1 MQDKVPLTIKRRILI
16 VTILFIVGMIAI
28 IVRLGYVQIVEGKVL
43 QEKALKQHTRDRTIP
58 ATRGSIYDRNMEII
72 AQSGSISTIGVV
84 HAQIKDAVEVSK
96 VLSEK
101 LEMNYE
107 KVYKKV
113 TKKVAFE
120 RIATKVDKEVADEIR
135 DMNLPG
141 VKVDEDSKRYYP
153 YNDLAAHVIGFVGKD
168 NQGIIGLEV
177 QYDSYLKGEPGN
189 ILMETNGRGERRMK
203 EAEVRVEPINGNHLV
218 TTLDVTLQQYT
229 QQAIDKVVAE
239 KNAKRGAIILMNPQ
253 NGEIYAMANS
263 PSFDL
268 NEPFTINIL
277 EVASEWTLF
286 SQEEKQKYLNQ
297 MWRNFVINDTYEPGS
312 TFKVFTSAMGLE
324 SGVVTP
330 NTMFECNSCR
340 VVAGRTIKCWRS
352 PRSHGTQTFT
362 QGVQNSC
369 NPVFMDIAE
378 DVGAEAFYN
387 YMVKFGFKSKT
398 GIDLPGEAVGILHAP
413 NKIGPV
419 ELATM
424 SFGQSFQITPMQ
436 LLTGASAAI
445 NGGYMITPHFGKQVV
460 DDAGNVI
467 EEFKYDKGE
476 QVISTQTSEQLK
488 VILESVVSEGTG
500 NKSYI
505 PGYRIGGK
513 TATSEKLPRRSGKYI
528 ASFMSF
534 APAENP
540 EVIGLVMIDEPQGS
554 YYGGAVAGPVMK
566 GVMANALPYLG
577 VEPVYTEKELGM
589 EEVQTVNVPL
599 FENLAVK
606 DAKELAHK
614 QGLNV
619 EIIGEGKL
627 IVAQFPREGETINK
641 TSKILLYTE

>member
-1 MQDKVPLTIKRRILI
+1 MQDKVPLTIKRRIFI
-16 VTILFIVGMIAI
+16 VTILFIVALVAM
-28 IVRLGYVQIVEGKVL
+28 IVRLGYVQIVEGEVL

-58 ATRGSIYDRNMEII
+58 ATRGSIYDRNMELI
-72 AQSGSISTIGVV
+72 AKSASISTIGVV

-96 VLSEK
+96 ILSEK
-101 LEMNYE
+101 LEMDYE

-113 TKKVAFE
+113 YKKVAFE
-120 RIATKVDKEVADEIR
+120 RIATKVDKEVADSIR
-135 DMNLPG
+135 NMNLPG

-177 QYDSYLKGEPGN
+177 QYDSYLKGKAGN
-189 ILMETNGRGERRMK
+189 ILMETNGRGERRVE
-203 EAEVRVEPINGNHLV
+203 EAEVREEPVNGYHLV
-218 TTLDVTLQQYT
+218 TTLDVTLQEYA

-268 NEPFTINIL
+268 NEPFMINL
-277 EVASEWTLF
+277 PEVEAEWTLL
-286 SQEEKQKYLNQ
+286 SQEEKQKHLNQ
-297 MWRNFVINDTYEPGS
+297 MWRNYTINDTYEPGS

-324 SGVVTP
+324 SKVVAPATI
-330 NTMFECNSCR
+330 FECNSCR

-369 NPVFMDIAE
+369 NPVFMDVAE
-378 DVGAEAFYN
+378 DLGAEAFYN
-387 YMVKFGFKSKT
+387 YMIKFGFKSKT
-398 GIDLPGEAVGILHAP
+398 GIDLPGEAVGILHAA

-436 LLTGASAAI
+436 LLRGASAAI
-445 NGGYMITPHFGKQVV
+445 NGGYMITPHFGKLVV
-460 DDAGNVI
+460 DETGKVV
-467 EEFKYDKGE
+467 EEFQYEKGE
-476 QVISTQTSEQLK
+476 QVISTATSEQLK
-488 VILESVVSEGTG
+488 TILESVVSEGTG

-540 EVIGLVMIDEPQGS
+540 QVIGIVMIDEPQGT
-554 YYGGAVAGPVMK
+554 YYGGAIAGPVMK
-566 GVMANALPYLG
+566 SVMANTLPYLG
-577 VEPVYTEKELGM
+577 IEPVYTEKELGM
-589 EEVQTVNVPL
+589 EEVQTVNVPM
-599 FENLAVK
+599 FENLSVK

-614 QGLNV
+614 QKINI
-619 EIIGEGKL
+619 EIIGEGKV
-627 IVAQFPREGETINK
+627 IASQFPKEGETINK